1 MNCILID
8 DEPLARQELQDL
20 IEEVSDLQIVST
32 FSNPCLAI
40 DLLKENT
47 VDLIFLDIEMPMING
62 LAFAAQVPKET
73 LVIFTTAYSKYAV
86 DSYELDALDYLLKPI
101 DPERLKKA
109 IAKAK
114 AYKLLLAEG
123 PQKNTLAQSTGDFI
137 LIKSDRRYY
146 RINYADILYIE
157 GLKDYSVIYLPSQ
170 RLITAMNL
178 KTIYQKI
185 PADTFVRVSKSYII
199 NVNFIDSFDHN
210 TIFLQGTE
218 IPLGEVYKKDFFNL
232 YFGGDLMV

>member
-8 DEPLARQELQDL
+8 DEPLARQELHAL
-20 IEEVSDLQIVST
+20 IEEVSDLHILHT
-32 FSNPCLAI
+32 FSNPSLAI
-40 DLLKENT
+40 DFLKNNT

-73 LVIFTTAYSKYAV
+73 LIIFTTAYSKYAV

-101 DPERLKKA
+101 DPERLRKA
-109 IAKAK
+109 ITKAK
-114 AYKLLLAEG
+114 AYKLLLAES
-123 PQKNTLAQSTGDFI
+123 PQQNTLAQSTGDFI

-157 GLKDYSVIYLPSQ
+157 GLKDYSVIYLQNQ

-185 PADTFVRVSKSYII
+185 PANTLCVSASPT
-199 NVNFIDSFDHN
+199 SS
-210 TIFLQGTE
+210 T
-218 IPLGEVYKKDFFNL
+218 
-232 YFGGDLMV
+232 